1 LALKTQGGKVN
12 LKRLSQICCCLILL
26 AACTAPTNNTPATAP
41 MTLPAPHQDTPQI
54 SLTTTASAVAANEIL
69 VVNVNAADI
78 ANLFGVEF
86 HLKFNPVFL
95 EVVDA
100 DETTEG
106 VQIAYGDF
114 FTPGFV
120 AQNQVDNL
128 TGTVTYVGIQVAP
141 AAPVTGSGTLAT
153 LVFRGKAQGPLELEL
168 TQVLLATPN
177 GEAILAEVLAL
188 EP

>member
-1 LALKTQGGKVN
+1 MN
-12 LKRLSQICCCLILL
+12 LKRLSQICCCLIWL
-26 AACTAPTNNTPATAP
+26 AACTAPTSNAPATP
-41 MTLPAPHQDTPQI
+41 VTLRAPHEGAPQI
-54 SLTTTASAVAANEIL
+54 SLTTTTTTVAANEIL
-69 VVNVNAADI
+69 VVNVNAANI

-120 AQNQVDNL
+120 AQNQADNL
-128 TGTVTYVGIQVAP
+128 TGAVTYVGIQVAP

-168 TQVLLATPN
+168 TQVLLSTPD
-177 GEAILAEVLAL
+177 GEAIPAEVLAL
-188 EP
+188 AP